1 MKKSIK
7 MARPNLLFT
16 LITLNLIATNLLLEL
31 PRIYFTY
38 GKQALKNLAKLNRA
52 NKKI

>member
-7 MARPNLLFT
+7 MAGPNLLFT
-16 LITLNLIATNLLLEL
+16 LITINLIAANLLLEL

-38 GKQALKNLAKLNRA
+38 GKQAFKNLAKLNRA